1 VVGWCLVSAVASM
14 CSMSCYHGAS
24 DGFNCPDG
32 IITRREGTVMSRKA
46 SDEKDRDPFK
56 IDVAWERELKHVFRR
71 CCAQGSLAGL
81 P

>member
-1 VVGWCLVSAVASM
+1 
-14 CSMSCYHGAS
+14 
-24 DGFNCPDG
+24 
-32 IITRREGTVMSRKA
+32 MSRKA